1 MRTTKVLILVGLVA
15 LIAAFAGCSDDEMV
29 VNTGNLTPDQQA
41 VTNLVNQSSE
51 FEHDVVSHSVPDT
64 TATLAPGAAAPEG
77 RFWWREYTTRN
88 RVVTVNTYPADVN
101 HTYPYADVTVRT
113 TFSGSLNVVYRDTN
127 GVYSRT
133 SQAIADVFTQY
144 GRYEQLFS
152 DTSPNRGW
160 QLRQISNILGG
171 SNPTA
176 LEITTV
182 AVNPAT
188 SADRQFSSQ
197 DFMNL
202 YDVASRM
209 TLEQDEVVR
218 LMAQSGAGS
227 NRLFRHDWSTGQVTR
242 VEFVNQDFGFYSDA
256 HTTPTSLT
264 SAQAERHLVVDV
276 IAPGVLESGA
286 TYDAIIWAVPYHI
299 NVP

>member
-41 VTNLVNQSSE
+41 VTNLVNLSPE
-51 FEHDVVSHSVPDT
+51 FEHDVVAHSVPDT

-77 RFWWREYTTRN
+77 RFWWRDYTSRN
-88 RVVTVNTYPADVN
+88 RVVTVVTYPTDVN
-101 HTYPYADVTVRT
+101 HTYPYADVTVVT
-113 TFSGSLNVVYRDTN
+113 TFSGSLHVVYRDTN

-144 GRYEQLFS
+144 GRFEQLFS

-160 QLRQISNILGG
+160 QLRQMSNIVGG

-176 LEITTV
+176 LDIATLGVE
-182 AVNPAT
+182 AAT
-188 SADRQFSSQ
+188 STDRTFSSQ

-202 YDVASRM
+202 YDVTSRM
-209 TLEQDEVVR
+209 TLEQNESVH
-218 LMAQSGAGS
+218 LMAQSGTGN
-227 NRLFRHDWSTGQVTR
+227 NRLFRHDWTTGQVTR
-242 VEFVNQDFGFYSDA
+242 AEFVNQDFGYYSDA
-256 HTTPTSLT
+256 HTTPTSLS
-264 SAQAERHLVVDV
+264 SAQAERHLVIDV
-276 IAPGVLESGA
+276 IAPGVIESGA
-286 TYDAIIWAVPYHI
+286 TYDALIWAVPYHI